1 MGKKVFDKLFGWI
14 GDAITK
20 IGDFVSAVKN
30 MVTAAG
36 EADTAAAGAAEE
48 VPNKAK
54 ETTKKTT
61 TKKTT
66 KKKTTKTGHALGGIF
81 NREHVA
87 RFAEGNKAEAV
98 IPLENESAMQP
109 FVNAISQG
117 ILEGL
122 MPAMVQVNGQ
132 GSGDNLPPMYV
143 GTLIADERGLK
154 QLYKKFELIKVQE
167 NARRGLAT

>member
-1 MGKKVFDKLFGWI
+1 
-14 GDAITK
+14 
-20 IGDFVSAVKN
+20 
-30 MVTAAG
+30 MVTAADD
-36 EADTAAAGAAEE
+36 AQTASTTTKG
-48 VPNKAK
+48 NTTSKT
-54 ETTKKTT
+54 TTKKTT
-61 TKKTT
+61 KKKTTKKKTT

-98 IPLENESAMQP
+98 IPLENASAMQP

-122 MPAMVQVNGQ
+122 MPAMVQVNN
-132 GSGDNLPPMYV
+132 SGNGDSLPPMYV

-154 QLYKKFELIKVQE
+154 QLYKKFELIKAQE